1 MASPTTDERE
11 KLEIS
16 VQTKSMPPT
25 PRRKSREWVWIL
37 ILLALGY
44 GGWHYRGYFFG
55 APAASTNS
63 GGSGRGGGGP
73 VPVAVAKVIR
83 GDVPVYLRNIGT
95 VTAFNTV
102 TVHSRVDGQLMSVAF
117 TEGQFVQAD
126 QVLAEI
132 DPRPFQVQLEQ
143 AQGQLAHDTALLN
156 DAVLNAARD
165 SSLAKEGVI
174 SKQVADTQQ
183 AQVGQ
188 YDGAIKS
195 DQAAIDSAKLNLTY
209 SKITAPISGRI
220 GLRQVDAGNIVHA
233 ADANGLVVITQLQ
246 PIAVLFSLP
255 ENDLLQVNKKLK
267 AGDHPIAEAYDA
279 DNTVKLSTGTLATI
293 DNVIDSSTGTIK
305 LKAVFNNEDN
315 KLFPNQ
321 LVYIRLLV
329 DNMTGLSVVPT
340 SAILRGPQGTFVYLV
355 QPGNTVTVR
364 QVTVAITE
372 GDSVGTTSGLVPGDS
387 VVTDGQ
393 DKLQEGSKV
402 DAHPS
407 SSAGSSTQPAA
418 TNAGP
423 GPSPTSATGS
433 ATGNPTGAAPK
444 TKSRKP

>member
-1 MASPTTDERE
+1 MASPSIEERE

-37 ILLALGY
+37 VLVALGY
-44 GGWHYRGYFFG
+44 GGWHYRGYFLG

-73 VPVAVAKVIR
+73 IPVAVAKVIR

-117 TEGQFVQAD
+117 TEGQFVQAG

-156 DAVLNAARD
+156 DAVLNAARY
-165 SSLAKEGVI
+165 SSLAKEGVV

-233 ADANGLVVITQLQ
+233 SDANGLVVITQLQ

-255 ENDLLQVNKKLK
+255 ENDLLQVNQKLK
-267 AGDHPIAEAYDA
+267 AGFHPIVEAYDA
-279 DNTVKLSTGTLATI
+279 NNTVKLSTGTLATI

-340 SAILRGPQGTFVYLV
+340 SSILRGPQGTFVYLV

-372 GDSVGTTSGLVPGDS
+372 GDTVGTTSGLLPGDS

-393 DKLQEGSKV
+393 DKLQEGSRV
-402 DAHPS
+402 DAHS
-407 SSAGSSTQPAA
+407 NSSAGSSTQPTA

-423 GPSPTSATGS
+423 GSSPKSATGT